1 MALPPLVETETNAGD
16 SFAPGQTI
24 DRFVVLGLVGRG
36 GMGEVYAA
44 YDPKL
49 DRKVAIKLLRASDAA
64 KDHQHRL
71 LREAQAIAK
80 LQHPNVVVVFDVG
93 TYRDSLFL
101 AMEYVDGR
109 TVGAWL
115 KAASRTPRRILD
127 VYLAAGRGL
136 AAAHAAGLV
145 HRDFKPDNVM
155 VTRDGQVRVMDF
167 GLATTARGDGG
178 PNAADHPAGK
188 PAKTATMMGTPAYMA
203 PEQFA
208 AGATDARTDQFA
220 FCVSL
225 HEALTGERPFAGS
238 TILGLMTSIAAG
250 EISPALAK
258 SGVPS
263 WQRKVLLRGL
273 AADPNARYPSMN
285 ALLAALQT
293 DPTAPPRRLAAA
305 GLGIAALSVALWGAG
320 RHRTNAPVDRCG
332 GGVERLATAWDP
344 PGTPARRR
352 AAVERAFRGTRDGF
366 AAQAFAA
373 VAGYLDDYAAAWLGA
388 YRDACE
394 ATHVRREQSSDVME
408 MRIGCLN
415 DRLVELRAL
424 TDELATANAK
434 VVQNA
439 VPGVSSLVPLAR
451 CADVRL
457 LRNVVRP
464 PGDAATR
471 ARVEALQTQ
480 KAKLLA
486 STLSGRCD
494 AVRAIEKDV
503 IAGARQ
509 VPYPPLLAEVLLA
522 SGKVEDTCGGR
533 GETLVRRYHE
543 ALTVALSSGH
553 DPIAAESA
561 ALLSSTLADRE
572 RQLVAA
578 RQWHAMGEAIVNRMG
593 GTPLLQIALDQAAG
607 IISQREHDAA
617 ASLAALERARLGTI
631 KFRGAAHPYV
641 GLILNAEGLSL
652 HYAGRDAEAL
662 GLLRNAEVIFWN
674 VVGPDHPW
682 AAMALANQGEVL
694 NGLRRWV
701 EARAA
706 FNMATTI
713 WTKEDAEPAR
723 IASCQTGLGLAYLGE
738 GRPLDAIGPL
748 EQALAA
754 RDQKT
759 TAPELVGET
768 RFALAR
774 AVWSKPAERPRALAL
789 ARAARHDYA
798 SVADGERAVA
808 AIDAWVLAP
817 SSKL

>member
-1 MALPPLVETETNAGD
+1 MALPPVVETETNAGD
-16 SFAPGQTI
+16 IVARGQTI

-36 GMGEVYAA
+36 GMSEVYAA

-49 DRKVAIKLLRASDAA
+49 DRKVAIKLLRANDAP
-64 KDHQHRL
+64 KDQRQRL

-93 TYRDSLFL
+93 TYRESLFL

-115 KAASRTPRRILD
+115 KASPRTPRRILE

-167 GLATTARGDGG
+167 GLATEARRGGDS
-178 PNAADHPAGK
+178 AAVPTGTIAR
-188 PAKTATMMGTPAYMA
+188 TMMGTPAYMA

-208 AGATDARTDQFA
+208 GGPTDARTDQFA

-225 HEALTGERPFAGS
+225 HEALTGERPFAGE
-238 TILGLMTSIAAG
+238 TVLGIMTSVAAG

-263 WQRKVLLRGL
+263 WRRKVLLRGL
-273 AADPNARYPSMN
+273 ATDPNARYPSMN
-285 ALLAALQT
+285 ALLAALHT
-293 DPTAPPRRLAAA
+293 DPTARPRRLAAA
-305 GLGIAALSVALWGAG
+305 GLAVAAFSVALWGAG
-320 RHRTNAPVDRCG
+320 HRRTAAPVDRCSG
-332 GGVERLATAWDP
+332 GAERLATAWDP
-344 PGTPARRR
+344 PGAPSRRR
-352 AAVERAFRGTRDGF
+352 GAVERAFQGTRDSF

-373 VAGYLDDYAAAWLGA
+373 VSRYLDDYGAAWLGA

-394 ATHVRREQSSDVME
+394 ATHVRREQSSDVLD
-408 MRIGCLN
+408 MRMGCLN

-424 TDELATANAK
+424 TDELATANGK

-464 PGDAATR
+464 PSDPSTR

-480 KAKLLA
+480 KAKLFA
-486 STLSGRCD
+486 STLSGRCEK
-494 AVRAIEKDV
+494 VRAIEKDV

-509 VPYPPLLAEVLLA
+509 VTYPPLLAEVLLA

-533 GETLVRRYHE
+533 AETLVRRYHE
-543 ALTVALSSGH
+543 ALTVALSAGH
-553 DPIAAESA
+553 DQVAAEGA
-561 ALLSSTLADRE
+561 ALLASTLADRE

-578 RQWHAMGEAIVNRMG
+578 RQWHQMGEAIVSRMG
-593 GTPLLQIALDQAAG
+593 GTPFLQIALDQAAG
-607 IISQREHDAA
+607 IIAQREHDGV
-617 ASLAALERARLGTI
+617 ASLAALEKARLATI

-652 HYAGRDAEAL
+652 HYAGKDAEAL
-662 GLLRNAEVIFWN
+662 GVLRDAEVIFWN

-682 AAMALANQGEVL
+682 AATALANKGEVL
-694 NGLRRWV
+694 NGLHRWG

-706 FNMATTI
+706 FQMATAI
-713 WTKEDAEPAR
+713 WTNQEAEPAR
-723 IASCQTGLGLAYLGE
+723 LASCQTGIGLAYLGE

-759 TAPELVGET
+759 TPPELVGET

-774 AVWSKPAERPRALAL
+774 AMWSKPAERPRALAL
-789 ARAARHDYA
+789 ARAARQDY
-798 SVADGERAVA
+798 SGVANGERAVA
-808 AIDAWVLAP
+808 AIDDWLTGRR
-817 SSKL
+817 